1 MECSGNLAER
11 RCFQPSD
18 KLVSLGFDCSKDLIN
33 KQDSSEVIQCIMNRK
48 VISYSD
54 MLYSWAKK
62 IVCFPSFGTS
72 LKGEENA

>member
-11 RCFQPSD
+11 CCFQPSD

-33 KQDSSEVIQCIMNRK
+33 KQDSSEVIQCIMNRN

-62 IVCFPSFGTS
+62 IVCVPSFGTS